1 MGSGVGGT
9 VGSFQE
15 QKNDSADS
23 QQGQGKELNLANGLN
38 AVGRRL
44 TIRASRRDNP
54 ADPLVLT
61 LCDPKQRTLLSYPIS
76 RLLHKLR
83 IMQSY
88 GTRDIHTE

>member
-1 MGSGVGGT
+1 MSGLDPPLSEEVTWEVEGEGA

-44 TIRASRRDNP
+44 TIRASRR
-54 ADPLVLT
+54 A
-61 LCDPKQRTLLSYPIS
+61 TLLTPWF
-76 RLLHKLR
+76 
-83 IMQSY
+83 
-88 GTRDIHTE
+88 